1 MTRTG
6 NIKVLDLLAKAS
18 SIMAD
23 GEVMQLENSNDIN
36 LTLAKYFD
44 IIFGKTAV
52 LFSASC
58 EAGALI
64 NNVSKQKILALKE
77 FGKNLGI
84 IFQIVDDILDYSS
97 QEETLGKEIGND
109 FFEGKITLPIILTYN
124 KATKDEKDFLAKTF
138 LENFDSNKQDKEKFS
153 KTLKLIEKYDSLNGC
168 KDLAFSYREKS
179 ISELEIFNDNSAEN
193 DLYKESLVTVLDYCI
208 ERIKWF

>member
-1 MTRTG
+1 MFSEFCNYYENVVFTRDITG
-6 NIKVLDLLAKAS
+6 WDQLR
-18 SIMAD
+18 
-23 GEVMQLENSNDIN
+23 GEKNNKEKEALEF
-36 LTLAKYFD
+36 Y
-44 IIFGKTAV
+44 
-52 LFSASC
+52 
-58 EAGALI
+58 
-64 NNVSKQKILALKE
+64 
-77 FGKNLGI
+77 GKNLGLT
-84 IFQIVDDILDYSS
+84 FQIADDALDYNS
-97 QEETLGKEIGND
+97 QINSFGKKVGND